1 MLRNWYDG
9 YLLNGQHIYNPK
21 SVVDAIRRRKFKSYW
36 TGTET
41 YEALKFYIDMNFDGL
56 KEAVTIMLGNG
67 RCKINTRKF
76 QNDMTT
82 LASKDDVLTLL
93 VHLGYLT
100 FDESTDEV
108 FIPNQEI
115 ANEFLNATDDSEW
128 SGVIQ
133 SLQRSE
139 EFKKAICFLD

>member
-1 MLRNWYDG
+1 
-9 YLLNGQHIYNPK
+9 
-21 SVVDAIRRRKFKSYW
+21 
-36 TGTET
+36 
-41 YEALKFYIDMNFDGL
+41 
-56 KEAVTIMLGNG
+56 MLGNG